1 MMDHMVHNADHSLG
15 KQPGIVRLSVARRDR
30 RAALHGYAGK
40 CTRSWRPGGPE
51 TRGTTVCC
59 IRSKSSRL
67 AIHPFRDVNTR
78 SQHVFFNQLARDAGW
93 VIDWS
98 QIPGDVFAHAR
109 TLAIVEDHSGLDA
122 LIRPNLVTVEDAA
135 RSDRLTASLDG
146 HAQGFTTRRSV
157 RDPETLDRAL
167 DAARQRRWNLQ
178 PPEAFGGAS
187 PCDPRSGPSLGL

>member
-1 MMDHMVHNADHSLG
+1 MRSA
-15 KQPGIVRLSVARRDR
+15 QRDYLR
-30 RAALHGYAGK
+30 DLDVDAFSDGLAWVWG
-40 CTRSWRPGGPE
+40 E
-51 TRGTTVCC
+51 TT
-59 IRSKSSRL
+59 